1 MLQSTHAE
9 PTPIDGI
16 AYYMPPSDFIITGR
30 DGSVAISWDF
40 PIPLSHEDFAK
51 CSATPPPSYDQIG
64 SGMYRALRT
73 RPDCLYA
80 VDYARVLKEGYPH
93 IIAEIGGEAIML
105 DVKEVDTP
113 YLDRKINLLRIM
125 GLLEPDNA
133 HLWREIG
140 KTYME
145 KGSRLE
151 ASHSAVHS
159 WYAAERFLKQALE
172 LDARD
177 SQIKIL
183 LAETHY
189 MLGHYAKAVAL
200 WEQALLDLE
209 DTQKQKVAARIAS
222 IQTGNQP
229 RVPVVDYLTAL
240 AVAFEQ
246 HQNEAYYE
254 AAAIIEDVLLDEEF
268 CKQYPLTGV
277 FQFLEQC
284 YRAVNMTDKAD
295 DVRRQ
300 ISC

>member
-1 MLQSTHAE
+1 
-9 PTPIDGI
+9 
-16 AYYMPPSDFIITGR
+16 
-30 DGSVAISWDF
+30 
-40 PIPLSHEDFAK
+40 
-51 CSATPPPSYDQIG
+51 
-64 SGMYRALRT
+64 
-73 RPDCLYA
+73 
-80 VDYARVLKEGYPH
+80 
-93 IIAEIGGEAIML
+93 
-105 DVKEVDTP
+105 
-113 YLDRKINLLRIM
+113 
-125 GLLEPDNA
+125 
-133 HLWREIG
+133 
-140 KTYME
+140 ME